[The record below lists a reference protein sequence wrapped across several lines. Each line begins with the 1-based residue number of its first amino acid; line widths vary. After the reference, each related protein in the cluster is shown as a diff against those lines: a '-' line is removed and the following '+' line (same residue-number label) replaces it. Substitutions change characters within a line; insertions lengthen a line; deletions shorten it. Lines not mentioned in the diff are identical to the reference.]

1 MIVNLIKPSGTAYNI
16 TAACEKVT
24 WSGATSAP
32 CRQASFDYLNAPY
45 DPALKLPAV
54 ATGDFVS
61 LVDEVEDEVFY
72 GEIFGAEKSS
82 QMGTKTFT
90 AYDFMKNLLESK
102 GQYNFKNVTPEAIA
116 AQVCA
121 DAQIPIRYLYP
132 TGVNI
137 ASMLCDKM
145 NLHDIIMAGYT
156 KAFLMTGKKYFPMI
170 YKRGF
175 AVYHKKWGVEGFELS
190 DKTNI
195 YESNITETVTDL
207 KNVIKVYDAAGNQ
220 LGEQRID
227 ESVKKYGVFQ
237 DIYTVEDGVDP
248 SIASYNML
256 NVFPKQTIKVSAI
269 GDINCISNYSV
280 VLKDGATGIS
290 GRYWITSDNHVWEK
304 GKHTMDLELTFNNL
318 MITAESSKEKEAT
331 T

>member
-1 MIVNLIKPSGTAYNI
+1 MIINLIKPSGGTYNI
-16 TAACEKVT
+16 TAACAKTT
-24 WSGATSAP
+24 WSGATSSP
-32 CRQASFDYLNAPY
+32 CRQASIDYLQAPY
-45 DPALKLPAV
+45 DASLRLPAV
-54 ATGDFVS
+54 QTGDFIS
-61 LVDEVEDEVFY
+61 IVDDMEGEVFF
-72 GEIFGAEKSS
+72 GEIYGAEKSS
-82 QMGTKTFT
+82 QLGTITFT

-102 GQYNFKNVTPEAIA
+102 GSYNFKNVTPEAIA

-121 DAQIPIRYLYP
+121 DAQIPVRYLYP

-156 KAFLMTGKKYFPMI
+156 KAFLMTGNKYFPMI

-175 AVYHKKWGVEGFELS
+175 AVYHKKWHVDGFELS

-195 YESNITETVTDL
+195 YESDITETVTDL
-207 KNVIKVYDAAGNQ
+207 KNVIKVYDATGNQ

-237 DIYTVEDGVDP
+237 DVYTVEEGIDP

-256 NVFPKQTIKVSAI
+256 NVSPKQTIKVSAI
-269 GDINCISNYSV
+269 GDINCMSNYSV
-280 VLKDGATGIS
+280 MLKDGATGIS
-290 GRYWITSDNHVWEK
+290 GRYWITSDTHIWEN

-318 MITAESSKEKEAT
+318 MSMAESSKEKEAKK
-331 T
+331 

>member
-1 MIVNLIKPSGTAYNI
+1 MIINLIKPSGGTYNI
-16 TAACEKVT
+16 TAACAKTT
-24 WSGATSAP
+24 WSGATSSP
-32 CRQASFDYLNAPY
+32 CRQASIDYLQAPY
-45 DPALKLPAV
+45 DASLRLPAV
-54 ATGDFVS
+54 QTGDFIS
-61 LVDEVEDEVFY
+61 IVDDMEGEVFF
-72 GEIFGAEKSS
+72 GEIYGAEKSS
-82 QMGTKTFT
+82 QLGTITFT

-102 GQYNFKNVTPEAIA
+102 GSYNFKNVTPEAIA
-116 AQVCA
+116 TQVCA
-121 DAQIPIRYLYP
+121 DAQIPVRYLYP

-156 KAFLMTGKKYFPMI
+156 KAFLMTGNKYFPMI

-175 AVYHKKWGVEGFELS
+175 AVYHKKWHVDGFELS

-195 YESNITETVTDL
+195 YESDITETVTDL
-207 KNVIKVYDAAGNQ
+207 KNVIKVYDATGNQ

-237 DIYTVEDGVDP
+237 DVYTVEEGIDP

-256 NVFPKQTIKVSAI
+256 NVSPKQTIKVSAI
-269 GDINCISNYSV
+269 GDINCMSNYSV
-280 VLKDGATGIS
+280 MLKDGATGIS
-290 GRYWITSDNHVWEK
+290 GRYWITSDTHIWEN

-318 MITAESSKEKEAT
+318 MSMAESSKEKESKK
-331 T
+331 